1 MSFCFY
7 VRVVKEVIMEREWN
21 YASHSHYVSL
31 KGGPEQYEKSLRKE
45 GYDEGYL
52 EGRNEGYLDGHNDGY
67 QEGVVNQAQHDTKL
81 VIGGLGF
88 AAIAV
93 VVGKSYCFLKDEN
106 NRNAIKQFFK
116 DKKELVVN
124 KFTKEKS
131 SNDTEEYKTDNELI
145 QE

>member
-7 VRVVKEVIMEREWN
+7 VRIVKEVIMEREWN

-52 EGRNEGYLDGHNDGY
+52 DGHNDGY

-81 VIGGLGF
+81 VIVV

-93 VVGKSYCFLKDEN
+93 VVGKSYCFLKAEN

>member
-45 GYDEGYL
+45 GYDV
-52 EGRNEGYLDGHNDGY
+52 GYLDGHNDGY
-67 QEGVVNQAQHDTKL
+67 QEGVVNQAQLDTKFFI
-81 VIGGLGF
+81 VGLGLS
-88 AAIAV
+88 AITV
-93 VVGKSYCFLKDEN
+93 VVKESYCFLKDEN

-131 SNDTEEYKTDNELI
+131 SNDTEEYKTDNEQI